1 MLVIISNLMADIFV
15 MWMLELCTS
24 RAPSVGLSCHELECV
39 LFFYWIVEVD
49 AYIHIF
55 KWMTH

>member
-39 LFFYWIVEVD
+39 LFFIGLWKLM
-49 AYIHIF
+49 HIF
-55 KWMTH
+55 ISLNG